1 MISLDCRINSRLS
14 AQNTPLYPEYLVIK
28 WTNSEHKA
36 YFYTLSTNTLINFYR
51 VVLSRNMTKFA
62 TKRTRIVDDCPLVV
76 GNGE

>member
-1 MISLDCRINSRLS
+1 MNSPIS
-14 AQNTPLYPEYLVIK
+14 AQNMTLYSGYPVIK
-28 WTNSEHKA
+28 WTNSEHRL

>member
-1 MISLDCRINSRLS
+1 M
-14 AQNTPLYPEYLVIK
+14 
-28 WTNSEHKA
+28 A